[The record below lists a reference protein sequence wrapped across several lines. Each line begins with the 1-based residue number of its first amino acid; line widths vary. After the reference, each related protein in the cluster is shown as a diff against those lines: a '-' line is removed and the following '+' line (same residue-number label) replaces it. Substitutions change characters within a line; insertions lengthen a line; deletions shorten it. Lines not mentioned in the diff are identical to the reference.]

1 MPFENDNATAKFIT
15 MVYHDFGQT
24 MIQSNI
30 RGAFQALGF
39 ESDMRTE
46 PYRLLFNEK
55 KLRESAACREV

>member
-1 MPFENDNATAKFIT
+1 MLI
-15 MVYHDFGQT
+15 MRIYHDFGQT

-46 PYRLLFNEK
+46 PSRLLVNEK
-55 KLRESAACREV
+55 KLRASAGFREL